1 MTTGTAGTA
10 PTSADVGKSPRPPGV
25 RGRTSRTPRTPLGRG
40 RGHGGRTRRP
50 LLGRRVNPV
59 AGAGSLIWLL
69 VVLVPVYTMLSAS
82 LMKQDQALTG
92 NPLAPPSNPTLDNYN
107 TVLTSGFPRLLGNT
121 ALVAVAVVA
130 LVLAFSVPIAYVAVR
145 TRDRWSGLAF
155 RVFLLGVA
163 IPAQAVV
170 VPLYLIIGELGLYD
184 TLLAVIL
191 PTAAFAMP
199 VAVIVLTG
207 TMRDISEEL
216 YEAMALDGASPMRMM
231 LQLTVP
237 LSRAGISTVAIF
249 AALQAWNGF
258 IFPLILTQSEGPRV
272 LTLGLFT
279 FMGQFGINI
288 PAVLAA
294 VVLSG
299 VPIFAVYLV
308 ARRALVNGLMG
319 VGGK

>member
-1 MTTGTAGTA
+1 MTDLSTVTARIRR
-10 PTSADVGKSPRPPGV
+10 SDRP
-25 RGRTSRTPRTPLGRG
+25 
-40 RGHGGRTRRP
+40 RTRR
-50 LLGRRVNPV
+50 RRHRGNPV
-59 AGAGSLIWLL
+59 AGGGALLWL
-69 VVLVPVYTMLSAS
+69 VVVLLPLYTMLSAS
-82 LMKQDQALTG
+82 LSRGDQVSGG
-92 NPLAPPSNPTLDNYN
+92 NPLVLPADPTLENYGR
-107 TVLTSGFPRLLGNT
+107 VLTSGFPRLILNT
-121 ALVAVAVVA
+121 AVVAAAVVA
-130 LVLAFSVPIAYVAVR
+130 LVLVLCVPLAYVAVR
-145 TRDRWSGLAF
+145 TRNRWSSLTF
-155 RVFLLGVA
+155 RLFLLGVA

-170 VPLYLIIGELGLYD
+170 VPLYLLIAELGLYD

-216 YEAMALDGASPMRMM
+216 YEAMTLDGASQLRIL

-237 LSRAGISTVAIF
+237 LSRAGISTVSIF

-279 FMGQFGINI
+279 FMGRFGIDV
-288 PAVLAA
+288 PALLAA

-308 ARRALVNGLMG
+308 ARRALINGLMG
-319 VGGK
+319 AGGK